1 MAMSERERRELH
13 EVVEQGLGTRA
24 ADLLLAMSEPELP
37 SVLRAEMAELR
48 TEMAELRT
56 EVSAQHA
63 KVAVTNIGSMIGLAG
78 LVLAAGALV

>member
-1 MAMSERERRELH
+1 MAISERERRELH

-37 SVLRAEMAELR
+37 SVLRTEMADLR
-48 TEMAELRT
+48 TELKT
-56 EVSAQHA
+56 EMSAQYV